1 MKTNKIIYWI
11 ATGLMCILLLFSAT
25 MYLTNTQALQEGFVA
40 FGYNGRIVIPLAI
53 LKILAV
59 VAIVSN
65 LSKTLKEWAYFGLL
79 MDFILALEAHLNAQ
93 DGEHIGAIIALVLWG
108 VSYYFNRKVY
118 C

>member
-1 MKTNKIIYWI
+1 MKTNKIVYWI
-11 ATGLMCILLLFSAT
+11 STGLMCLLLLYSAG
-25 MYLTNTQALQEGFVA
+25 MYFTNTEALKEGFVF

-59 VAIVSN
+59 VAILSN

-79 MDFILALEAHLNAQ
+79 VDFILALEAHLYAG
-93 DGEHIGAIIALVLWG
+93 DGEHMGAIIALVLWA